1 MSRDLRKD
9 FKWKRERPIGP
20 HKHKPPNLA
29 KWGGVQTMNPDYKRV
44 VSASKSKKGNLSL
57 FIDMDERSYR
67 N

>member
-1 MSRDLRKD
+1 MKSPSISLCRDLRKD

-44 VSASKSKKGNLSL
+44 VSASKYLRL
-57 FIDMDERSYR
+57 FVATRA
-67 N
+67 